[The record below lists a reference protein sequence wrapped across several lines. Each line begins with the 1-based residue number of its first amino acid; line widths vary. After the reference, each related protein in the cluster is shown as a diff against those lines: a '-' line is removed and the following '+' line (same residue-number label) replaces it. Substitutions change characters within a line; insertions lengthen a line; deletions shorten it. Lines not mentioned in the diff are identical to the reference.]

1 MAEELS
7 KLGIESEVYEN
18 RVVIKKG
25 ELHPPKQT
33 LSGHNDHRIVMA
45 LSLLLTKTGGS
56 IDDAQ
61 AVKKSYP
68 DFFEVIKTLGI
79 GMEKY
84 DN

>member
-1 MAEELS
+1 
-7 KLGIESEVYEN
+7 SEIYEN
-18 RVVIKKG
+18 SVVIKKG
-25 ELHPPKQT
+25 ELCPPKQT

-45 LSLLLTKTGGS
+45 LCLLLSKTGGS
-56 IDDAQ
+56 IEGAE

-68 DFFEVIKTLGI
+68 DFFEVIKNLGI